1 MFSGFFQSLQSVPHL
16 GEALSLVSAL
26 LWASSVVL
34 FRIGGKNVHALAMNM
49 FKSILS
55 LVLLLPTLII
65 LGQPLWL
72 AVPWHHYALLIAS
85 GIIGIAI
92 SDTLFFWALNIL
104 GAELLAIVD
113 CSYSPFVIGLSFLF
127 INERMSSRQCL
138 GVVLIVLAVVLITL
152 KRTESSLPR
161 RALFMGIGLGVLA
174 MVTTAAGIV
183 MIKPLLGRTSFLW
196 ASFVRMVGGTLSL
209 AAFLSF
215 HPARRKILAP
225 LASLKNM
232 KILIPASLLGSY
244 LSQVIWMGGMKYTQ
258 ASIASALNQLN
269 TIFIFILAAIF
280 LKERIT
286 ALKLAAVTFAF
297 AGAFLVSFP
306 A

>member
-1 MFSGFFQSLQSVPHL
+1 MQSLPHL
-16 GEALSLVSAL
+16 GEVLSLISAL
-26 LWASSVVL
+26 LWASSVIL
-34 FRIGGKNVHALAMNM
+34 FRIGGKNVHALGMNL
-49 FKSILS
+49 FKSGLS
-55 LVLLLPTLII
+55 LGLLLLTLVV

-72 AVPWHHYALLIAS
+72 AVPWHHYALLIVS
-85 GIIGIAI
+85 GIIGIAV
-92 SDTLFFWALNIL
+92 SDTLFFLALKIL

-113 CSYSPFVIGLSFLF
+113 CSYSPFVIGLSYLF
-127 INERMSSRQCL
+127 IGERMNTWQSL
-138 GVVLIVLAVVLITL
+138 GVGLIVLAVVLITL
-152 KRTESSLPR
+152 NKTESSLSR
-161 RALFMGIGLGVLA
+161 RALFAGIGLGVLA
-174 MVTTAAGIV
+174 MFSTAAGIV
-183 MIKPLLGRTSFLW
+183 MIKPLLNRTSFLW
-196 ASFVRMVGGTLSL
+196 ASFVRMAGGTLSL

-215 HPARRKILAP
+215 HPGRSTILAP
-225 LASLKNM
+225 LRKLKNL

-286 ALKLAAVTFAF
+286 ALKLAAVTLAF

-306 A
+306 V